1 MSPWLAALGPAMVL
15 AGVLFFWR
23 REWRSARR
31 LGQRCDSLQQVL
43 DDALG
48 LLQAIPTAVIS
59 TDSHGIV
66 RYLNPG
72 AEALTGQ
79 RYAQAAG
86 KSIRD
91 LLKLRQGGA
100 MVDAV
105 QQVTDCLRPPVQGA
119 ATSLQSPVPVDRP
132 GGAVAMLEAQLR
144 RPDGS
149 QVHIEQR
156 CAALALPANTALLAG
171 VVMTL
176 HDMSARR
183 ETEERLEFI
192 AHHDGLTG
200 LANRV
205 QFQLRLEH
213 GIAYARRHRTLMA
226 VVLVDIDR
234 FRIINDT
241 LGREAGDQVLVE
253 FSARL
258 QACVRQVDT
267 VARQGGDEFIV
278 LLTEMRTPQDAERV
292 AGQLLNAVSA
302 PFSIGGKILSIAA
315 SVGMAIYP
323 DDDDDSEALIE
334 KADLAMYAAKHRGVG
349 AWLRYVP
356 SMQAKA
362 YSRMILETA
371 LRKALAHDEFI
382 LAYQPKLDLASGRI
396 CGVKAL
402 MRWKHPELGLVMP
415 LDFMPV
421 LEHCSL
427 AVPVGAWV
435 LEAALG
441 QVRRWREAGQALT
454 VSVSISARQFNQ
466 KDVAEN
472 FGALLEQAGV
482 PGSALELELSES
494 LLVDKSKH
502 CEAVLRQFRQLG
514 VRICIG
520 DIGTGYASLSY
531 LKRYPIDAV
540 RIDKSFIDGLRD
552 RDGPHSGKGGAMVR
566 GIISMAHAQQ
576 MKVIAGGVETEEQLA
591 GLSGM
596 ECDEAFGFWL
606 SRAVA
611 PAEIDALLKSR
622 LHQAQSRAQA
632 GMPGRTA
639 RQTQSTRHAVG
650 LREP

>member
-1 MSPWLAALGPAMVL
+1 MNPWLAALGPALVL
-15 AGVLFFWR
+15 ACVLFFWR
-23 REWRSARR
+23 REWRAARR

-105 QQVTDCLRPPVQGA
+105 QQILDSLRPLPVGA
-119 ATSLQSPVPVDRP
+119 PGPGQLSPVLEPAGRTVTT
-132 GGAVAMLEAQLR
+132 LEAQLR

-156 CAALALPANTALLAG
+156 CAPLPLPANAAPPAG

-176 HDMSARR
+176 HDMSGRR

-205 QFQLRLEH
+205 QLQLRLEH

-234 FRIINDT
+234 FRTINET

-267 VARQGGDEFIV
+267 VARQGGDEFVV
-278 LLTEMRTPQDAERV
+278 LLTEMKTPQDAERV
-292 AGQLLNAVSA
+292 AGQLLSAVSA
-302 PFSIGGKILSIAA
+302 PFTIGGKTLSVAA

-371 LRKALAHDEFI
+371 LRKALAHDEFV
-382 LAYQPKLDLASGRI
+382 LAYQPKLELATGRI

-435 LEAALG
+435 LATALA
-441 QVRRWREAGQALT
+441 QARRWSDAGQALT
-454 VSVSISARQFNQ
+454 VSVSVSARQFNQ

-472 FGALLEQAGV
+472 FGALLDQAGV
-482 PGSALELELSES
+482 PGSVLELELSES
-494 LLVDKSKH
+494 ILVDKSRH
-502 CEAVLRQFRQLG
+502 CEAVLRQFAQLG

-540 RIDKSFIDGLRD
+540 RIDKSFVDGLRD
-552 RDGPHSGKGGAMVR
+552 RDGPNSGKGGAMVR

-576 MKVIAGGVETEEQLA
+576 MKVVAGGVETDEQLA
-591 GLSGM
+591 RLTGM

-606 SRAVA
+606 SRAVG
-611 PAEIDALLKSR
+611 PAEIDALIKSR
-622 LHQAQSRAQA
+622 QHQADARAQTQVQS
-632 GMPGRTA
+632 GIHGRA
-639 RQTQSTRHAVG
+639 LH
-650 LREP
+650 